1 MIQSYYENKV
11 SFFWQSYL
19 SLSERFLLVVLSSA
33 IHCVIIPAS
42 VGKTEPCCSK
52 GRNGLSPIPAAFASL
67 TLPLVAPPLPDV
79 DSLSLKRTGL
89 VVVCPLAHHC

>member
-33 IHCVIIPAS
+33 PGGVIIPAN
-42 VGKTEPCCSK
+42 VAKTKLYCSK
-52 GRNGLSPIPAAFASL
+52 GRNGLPPIPAA
-67 TLPLVAPPLPDV
+67 
-79 DSLSLKRTGL
+79 
-89 VVVCPLAHHC
+89 